1 MSGSSTSGHFG
12 EIVSGDPVNNSD
24 PELTISA
31 STFRDSDTGDVG
43 FPYMDYRTEVAQ
55 MNLSGSTPILIDR
68 TELVNQM
75 QSRTRFIGR
84 IQKLNRKLE
93 EITSLNEIK
102 QTSSIITV
110 LTTLHENSLTQF
122 CATVV
127 SEKEKLC
134 NKIETSQITYIR
146 EVYFFTDLQILTR
159 NLRKMLTDAIGFLR
173 HKIKARKRR
182 SVRGIFSPPGLKFEK
197 GEKEMFEHIIKVVS
211 NLESLVQR
219 RSERCLHYDSS
230 DDESESFD

>member
-1 MSGSSTSGHFG
+1 
-12 EIVSGDPVNNSD
+12 
-24 PELTISA
+24 
-31 STFRDSDTGDVG
+31 
-43 FPYMDYRTEVAQ
+43 
-55 MNLSGSTPILIDR
+55 MNLSGSSPILIDR

-110 LTTLHENSLTQF
+110 LTTLHENSLTRF

-134 NKIETSQITYIR
+134 NKIENSQITYIR
-146 EVYFFTDLQILTR
+146 EIYFFTDLQILTR

-197 GEKEMFEHIIKVVS
+197 GEKEMFEHIIKVIS